1 MIDNEYLESKAWPF
15 VEAKALLSKRKKLLE
30 KKGYALFQTGYGP
43 SGLPHIGTFGEVCRT
58 TMVIQAFKKISDI
71 PVKLFTF
78 SDDMDGLR
86 KVPDNIVNKKVLE
99 DNLHKPLTKV
109 PDPFG
114 KFNSFGEHNNQ
125 MLKSFLDKFGFH
137 YEFKSSTA
145 LYQSGIFDEALKLVL
160 EKYDDIMNVIL
171 PTLGDERKK
180 SYSPFLPVCP
190 VTGKVLEVAILER
203 DIKNSEI
210 VYGSEGKKFKTK
222 VTGGQCKLQWKV
234 DWAMRWHALQVD
246 FEMYGKDLIPSAELS
261 EKICKILGHTPPNGF
276 YYELFLDE
284 KGEKISKSKGNG
296 ISIEDWLTYASPESL
311 SLYMFQNPQR
321 AKKLYPQVIPKAVD
335 EYLSFL
341 DKFQEQP
348 MKEQLGN
355 PVWHIHNGN
364 PPKEKTI
371 ITFGVLLNLVSAS
384 NANNEEVLW
393 KFVKNFR
400 PDTDRSKHPI
410 LEGLIKNAISYFNDH
425 VKIHKKY
432 RAANDQEKKALL
444 ELNEEIKKMPEGL
457 TPEEIQTIV
466 FTVGKNYYPKEE
478 LRNWF
483 KAIYEIVFGDEQG
496 PRMGSFICFFGKQ
509 ETIDLI
515 NKSLNRD

>member
-1 MIDNEYLESKAWPF
+1 M
-15 VEAKALLSKRKKLLE
+15 
-30 KKGYALFQTGYGP
+30 
-43 SGLPHIGTFGEVCRT
+43 
-58 TMVIQAFKKISDI
+58 
-71 PVKLFTF
+71 
-78 SDDMDGLR
+78 
-86 KVPDNIVNKKVLE
+86 
-99 DNLHKPLTKV
+99 
-109 PDPFG
+109 
-114 KFNSFGEHNNQ
+114 
-125 MLKSFLDKFGFH
+125 
-137 YEFKSSTA
+137 
-145 LYQSGIFDEALKLVL
+145 
-160 EKYDDIMNVIL
+160 
-171 PTLGDERKK
+171 
-180 SYSPFLPVCP
+180 PVCP
-190 VTGKVLEVAILER
+190 ETGKVLEVAILER
-203 DIKNSEI
+203 DLQNHEI
-210 VYGSEGKKFKTK
+210 VYESNGKKFKTK
-222 VTGGQCKLQWKV
+222 VTGGNCKLQWKV
-234 DWAMRWHALQVD
+234 DWAMRWHALEVD

-261 EKICKILGHTPPNGF
+261 QQICKILGQTPPNGF

-296 ISIEDWLTYASPESL
+296 ISIEDWLKYASPESL
-311 SLYMFQNPQR
+311 SLYMYQNPQR

-341 DKFQEQP
+341 EKFQEQP

-384 NANNEEVLW
+384 NAANEEVLW

-400 PDTDRSKHPI
+400 PETDRSQHPI

-425 VKIHKKY
+425 VKINKKY
-432 RAANDQEKKALL
+432 RSANEQERKALL

-457 TPEEIQTIV
+457 TPEEMQTIV

-483 KAIYEIVFGDEQG
+483 KAIYEVVFGDEQG
-496 PRMGSFICFFGKQ
+496 PRMGSFICFFGKE

-515 NKSLNRD
+515 NKSLNRN